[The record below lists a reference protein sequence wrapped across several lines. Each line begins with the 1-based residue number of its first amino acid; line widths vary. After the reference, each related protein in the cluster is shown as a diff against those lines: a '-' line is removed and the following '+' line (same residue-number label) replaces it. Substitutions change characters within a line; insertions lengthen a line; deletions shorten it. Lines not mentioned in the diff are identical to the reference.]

1 MNISRL
7 SHYFWIFILS
17 CTLIATSCRSHN
29 SSGDSS
35 TREKMAE
42 IETVDPDATAET
54 SALYHNLL
62 KYQGDAIMFG
72 HQDDLAYG
80 IGWWA
85 GDFRSDVNDVCGK
98 FPAVFGWDAG
108 EIGFERNIDS
118 VRFNRMQDWMVRAFE
133 KGGINT
139 LSWHFDNP
147 VTGGDTWDVT
157 PAVHT
162 IIPGGEKHEQY
173 KALLDKLA
181 TFLQA
186 LKTEDGT
193 PVPVI
198 LRPFHE
204 HTGSWFWWGKG
215 NCSREDYVSLFRF
228 TVEYLRD
235 VKGLHN
241 LLYSYSPDRFGSE
254 EEYLE
259 RFPGEDYVDMLG
271 YDDYHSFSTLES
283 IPDGL
288 ALMEILVELGQKMN
302 KPVALTETGLESIPI
317 ANWWTDHV
325 LEPIKSDPFASK
337 ISYMLVWRN
346 STTKHHYA
354 PYPGHVS
361 AENFILYE
369 KNEYTWFLEDL
380 PAMYILED

>member
-1 MNISRL
+1 MKITHL
-7 SHYFWIFILS
+7 SQTTWIFILS
-17 CTLIATSCRSHN
+17 FTLMATSCKSHN

-54 SALYHNLL
+54 SALYNNLL

-85 GDFRSDVNDVCGK
+85 EDFRSDVHDVCGK

-118 VRFNRMQDWMVRAFE
+118 VRFNRMQNWMVNAFE

-157 PAVHT
+157 PAVSA
-162 IIPGGEKHEQY
+162 IIPGGERHEQY
-173 KALLDKLA
+173 KSLLDKLA
-181 TFLQA
+181 TFLHA

-193 PVPVI
+193 PVPI
-198 LRPFHE
+198 IFRPFHE

-215 NCSREDYVSLFRF
+215 NCSREEYITLYRF
-228 TVEYLRD
+228 TAEYLRD
-235 VKGLHN
+235 EKGLHN
-241 LLYSYSPDRFGSE
+241 VLYCYSPDRFNSE

-259 RFPGEDYVDMLG
+259 RFPGEEYVDVLG
-271 YDDYHSFSTLES
+271 YDDYHSFTNMES
-283 IPDGL
+283 IPEGIS
-288 ALMEILVELGQKMN
+288 ALRILVKLGREMN
-302 KPVALTETGLESIPI
+302 KPVALTETGLDGIPI
-317 ANWWTDHV
+317 PTWWTDFV
-325 LEPIKSDPFASK
+325 LEPIKSDSLARNL
-337 ISYMLVWRN
+337 SYMLVWRN
-346 STTKHHYA
+346 ANTKHHYA
-354 PYPGHVS
+354 PYPGHPS
-361 AENFILYE
+361 ADNFISYE
-369 KNEYTWFLEDL
+369 KDEFTWFLEDL
-380 PAMYILED
+380 PDMYTMED